1 MSSESTAAATV
12 PSDDPIRNRVAESSL
27 VTLDLEDF
35 FPVRQAILDVAQW
48 CPDGLVRE
56 KDFRAALL
64 AFDGES
70 IRDAAV
76 AVYNPDGLILPQW
89 VPALVAVRLAETAR
103 FVAWCAPGALLD
115 TYYAHRMAQLDAEPF
130 RGRPVLIKGCGKHP
144 VPESAY
150 AAAAAALRPVAK
162 SVLYG
167 EACSTVPLFK
177 NTSPTV

>member
-1 MSSESTAAATV
+1 MSSESNPVQPV
-12 PSDDPIRNRVAESSL
+12 PSDDPIRNRVAESPL
-27 VTLDLEDF
+27 VTLDLEAI
-35 FPVRQAILDVAQW
+35 FPVRQAVLDVAQW
-48 CPDGLVRE
+48 CPDGIVRE
-56 KDFRAALL
+56 KEFRAALL
-64 AFDGES
+64 AFDCES

-76 AVYNPDGLILPQW
+76 AVHNPSGCILPQW
-89 VPALVAVRLAETAR
+89 VPALVAVHLAQAAL
-103 FVAWCAPGALLD
+103 FVAWCSPSALLD
-115 TYYAHRMAQLDAEPF
+115 TYYAHRMAQLDGEPF